1 MRNIN
6 GLAVLSIVFVLTGIW
21 SCSKKTQQVQTGI
34 VSDELVTV
42 IQNSNAVSEAYLE
55 EEGAVQEPA
64 WTYFERLSIAF
75 DGDSTCIGMKADM
88 DFPEWYSGCF
98 VNDRDRLT
106 INVIGDTVE
115 MRTML
120 NDLLGGNEFDLGVGA
135 CNKTTQQQTRRLLRE
150 AMEISG
156 TKQDVGFSSRE
167 DGTIE
172 VTLTGDSIEAVDK
185 FKSEIFDSPILRFKT
200 VESLEIIL
208 L

>member
-1 MRNIN
+1 MRKIS
-6 GLAVLSIVFVLTGIW
+6 GLTVLCVVTFMTGLW
-21 SCSKKTQQVQTGI
+21 SCSQKTHNVQTGI
-34 VSDELVTV
+34 ISDELVAA
-42 IQNSNAVSEAYLE
+42 IQNNIPVAEEYGE

-75 DGDSTCIGMKADM
+75 DGDSTCIGMKSDL

-120 NDLLGGNEFDLGVGA
+120 NDLLGGNEFDLGVGV
-135 CNKTTQQQTRRLLRE
+135 CNKTTQQQTLRLLRE
-150 AMEISG
+150 AMERSV
-156 TKQDVGFSSRE
+156 TKQDAGFSSRE

-172 VTLTGDSIEAVDK
+172 VTLTGDSIESVDR
-185 FKSEIFDSPILRFKT
+185 FKSEILDSPILRFKT

>member
-1 MRNIN
+1 MDMRR
-6 GLAVLSIVFVLTGIW
+6 LVFLPVVLVMTGIW
-21 SCSKKTQQVQTGI
+21 SCSRKTQQVQTGI
-34 VSDELVTV
+34 VPDEFVATV
-42 IQNSNAVSEAYLE
+42 RDNIPTAEEYGE
-55 EEGAVQEPA
+55 EEGAGQEPA

-75 DGDSTCIGMKADM
+75 DGDSTCIGMKSDM

-120 NDLLGGNEFDLGVGA
+120 NDLLGGNEFDLGVGV
-135 CNKTTQQQTRRLLRE
+135 CNKTTQQQTLRLLRE
-150 AMEISG
+150 AMERSV

-172 VTLTGDSIEAVDK
+172 VTLTGDSIEAVDR
-185 FKSEIFDSPILRFKT
+185 FKSEILDSPILRFKT

>member
-1 MRNIN
+1 MKIKRLLFLPIIVIMV
-6 GLAVLSIVFVLTGIW
+6 GLW
-21 SCSKKTQQVQTGI
+21 SCSKKARQVQTGI
-34 VSDELVTV
+34 VPDQLVAT
-42 IQNSNAVSEAYLE
+42 IQNNIPTYE
-55 EEGAVQEPA
+55 EYGEVEGAVQEPA
-64 WTYFERLSIAF
+64 GTYFERLSIAF

-115 MRTML
+115 MRRML
-120 NDLLGGNEFDLGVGA
+120 NQLLGGNEFDLGIGV

-150 AMEISG
+150 AVERSG
-156 TKQDVGFSSRE
+156 TKQDLGFSSRE

-172 VTLTGDSIEAVDK
+172 VTLTGDSIEAVDR
-185 FKSEIFDSPILRFKT
+185 FKREIFDSPILRFKM
-200 VESLEIIL
+200 VESMDIIL

>member
-1 MRNIN
+1 MV
-6 GLAVLSIVFVLTGIW
+6 GSW
-21 SCSKKTQQVQTGI
+21 SCSKKARQVQTGI
-34 VSDELVTV
+34 VPDQLVAT
-42 IQNSNAVSEAYLE
+42 IQNNIPAYDE
-55 EEGAVQEPA
+55 YGEVEGAGQEPA

-115 MRTML
+115 MRRML
-120 NDLLGGNEFDLGVGA
+120 NKLLGGNEFDLGIGV

-150 AMEISG
+150 AVERSG
-156 TKQDVGFSSRE
+156 TKQDLGFSSRE

-172 VTLTGDSIEAVDK
+172 VTLTGDSIEAVDR
-185 FKSEIFDSPILRFKT
+185 FKREIFDSPILRFKM
-200 VESLEIIL
+200 VESMDIIL

>member
-1 MRNIN
+1 MNMKR
-6 GLAVLSIVFVLTGIW
+6 LVFLPILVFMVGIW
-21 SCSKKTQQVQTGI
+21 GCSRTTRMVQTGF
-34 VSDELVTV
+34 VSDELVVTV
-42 IQNSNAVSEAYLE
+42 QNNISAAEEYGE

-75 DGDSTCIGMKADM
+75 DGDSTFIGMKADM

-115 MRTML
+115 MRKML
-120 NDLLGGNEFDLGVGA
+120 NDLLRGNEFDLGIGV
-135 CNKTTQQQTRRLLRE
+135 CNKTTQQQTLRQLRE
-150 AMEISG
+150 AVGRSE
-156 TKQDVGFSSRE
+156 TKQNVGWSARE

-172 VTLTGDSIEAVDK
+172 VTLTGDSIEAVGK
-185 FKSEIFDSPILRFKT
+185 FKNEIFDSPILRFKT
-200 VESLEIIL
+200 VESNEIIL

>member
-1 MRNIN
+1 MLCFVSFIT
-6 GLAVLSIVFVLTGIW
+6 GLWG
-21 SCSKKTQQVQTGI
+21 CSRTARMVQTGI
-34 VSDELVTV
+34 LPDELVEA
-42 IQNSNAVSEAYLE
+42 IQSNVHAAEEYGE

-75 DGDSTCIGMKADM
+75 DGDSTCIGMKSDM

-120 NDLLGGNEFDLGVGA
+120 NDLLGGNEFDLGVGV
-135 CNKTTQQQTRRLLRE
+135 CNKTTQQHTLRQLRE
-150 AMEISG
+150 AVGKSETI
-156 TKQDVGFSSRE
+156 QDIGWSTRE

-172 VTLTGDSIEAVDK
+172 VTLTGDSVEAVDK

-200 VESLEIIL
+200 VEASK
-208 L
+208 

>member
-21 SCSKKTQQVQTGI
+21 SCSKKTLQVQTGI

-88 DFPEWYSGCF
+88 DFPEWYS
-98 VNDRDRLT
+98 
-106 INVIGDTVE
+106 
-115 MRTML
+115 
-120 NDLLGGNEFDLGVGA
+120 
-135 CNKTTQQQTRRLLRE
+135 QQQTRRLLRE
-150 AMEISG
+150 AMERSG

>member
-1 MRNIN
+1 MRKIN
-6 GLAVLSIVFVLTGIW
+6 GLTLLCIVAFMTGLW
-21 SCSKKTQQVQTGI
+21 GCSKKTQHAQSGI
-34 VSDELVTV
+34 VPDELVAA
-42 IQNSNAVSEAYLE
+42 IQGNVHAAEDYGDV
-55 EEGAVQEPA
+55 EGAVQEPA

-106 INVIGDTVE
+106 INVIGDTVK
-115 MRTML
+115 MRRML
-120 NDLLGGNEFDLGVGA
+120 NDMLRGNEFDLGVGV
-135 CNKTTQQQTRRLLRE
+135 CNKTTQQQKLRLLRE
-150 AMEISG
+150 AVERSG
-156 TKQDVGFSSRE
+156 TKLDVGFSSRE

-172 VTLTGDSIEAVDK
+172 VTLTGDSIDAVDR

>member
-1 MRNIN
+1 MRKIS
-6 GLAVLSIVFVLTGIW
+6 GGTLLCVFVFMAGLW
-21 SCSKKTQQVQTGI
+21 SCSQKTHNVQTGI
-34 VSDELVTV
+34 VPDELVAA
-42 IQNSNAVSEAYLE
+42 IQNNIPVAEEYGE

-75 DGDSTCIGMKADM
+75 DGDSTCIGMKSDL

-120 NDLLGGNEFDLGVGA
+120 NDLLGGNEFDLGVGV
-135 CNKTTQQQTRRLLRE
+135 CNKTTQQQTLRLLRE
-150 AMEISG
+150 AMERSV

-172 VTLTGDSIEAVDK
+172 VTLTGDSIESVDR
-185 FKSEIFDSPILRFKT
+185 FKSEILDSPILRFKT

>member
-1 MRNIN
+1 MDMRKLIF
-6 GLAVLSIVFVLTGIW
+6 LPVVLVMTGIW
-21 SCSKKTQQVQTGI
+21 SCSRKVQQVQTGI
-34 VSDELVTV
+34 VQDELVV
-42 IQNSNAVSEAYLE
+42 AIQNNIVEAEAYGE
-55 EEGAVQEPA
+55 EEGGVQEPA

-120 NDLLGGNEFDLGVGA
+120 NDLLGGNEFDLGMGV
-135 CNKTTQQQTRRLLRE
+135 CNKTTQQQTLRLLRE
-150 AMEISG
+150 AMERSG

-172 VTLTGDSIEAVDK
+172 VTLTGDSIEAVDR
-185 FKSEIFDSPILRFKT
+185 FKSEIFNSPILRFKT
-200 VESLEIIL
+200 ADSLEIIL